1 MSLETVRYLLEWTS
15 DSLFGNQE
23 VGKISAIVGWM
34 TWHFFHLHLNQPK
47 QTGPQGMPI
56 RLAAMHTCGNMCSL
70 CNDITKRLAVQV
82 CRVCVE
88 NSRLTES
95 WETIRGKLVHVPW
108 DVKPQMLRLVDTRII
123 FRYSKYQSRGHDVVR
138 HHIHTRTHTLSL
150 SLFRV
155 VFVDFVSPLWWP
167 LLAREDVSH
176 WQTKR

>member
-1 MSLETVRYLLEWTS
+1 
-15 DSLFGNQE
+15 
-23 VGKISAIVGWM
+23 M

-95 WETIRGKLVHVPW
+95 WETIRGKLVHVPR

-138 HHIHTRTHTLSL
+138 HHIHSRTHTHTLSL
-150 SLFRV
+150 SSAWFLLTSFPLYGDLCLSGKTWVIDKLNVNLGLNFFKQLLRPFIYTQYTETIFDRV
-155 VFVDFVSPLWWP
+155 V
-167 LLAREDVSH
+167 
-176 WQTKR
+176 